1 MIHVAICDDEIKIG
15 AELERALINIFGKL
29 NLKYEIDVFYTGEDL
44 CKEMEGGTHY
54 DLIFLDIEFAQ
65 NKINGVEV
73 GNLIRDVHQNHL
85 SSIVFISWKKNYA
98 LQLFEIQPLNFLV
111 KPLKEEKIE
120 KVVRKH
126 LKISGLWSGVFTYKI
141 GHDIF
146 KVQIKEIIYLENY
159 ERKVILHLADGRKEE
174 FYGSLKELY
183 EEQLKGFD
191 FLFIHASYAVN
202 YDYVSALTFNQVSL
216 LNSKTATFDKTSFG
230 KAALSKALPISKH
243 KKNEVRQRYFEI
255 EKGRRV

>member
-1 MIHVAICDDEIKIG
+1 MTFIAICDDELKIG
-15 AELERALINIFGKL
+15 SELERTLIDILKKL
-29 NLKYEIDVFYTGEDL
+29 NIKHEIDVFFAGEEL
-44 CKEMEGGTHY
+44 CKEMETGKHY

-65 NKINGVEV
+65 GKINGVEM
-73 GNLIRDVHQNHL
+73 GHLIRDVHQNQL
-85 SSIVFISWKKNYA
+85 SSIVFISWKKSYA
-98 LQLFEIQPLNFLV
+98 LQLFEMQPLNFLV
-111 KPLKEEKIE
+111 KPLKDEKIE
-120 KVVRKH
+120 EVVRKH
-126 LKISGLWSGVFTYKI
+126 LKISGLWSEVFTYKI

-146 KVQIKEIIYLENY
+146 KVQIKDIVYLENY

-183 EEQLKGFD
+183 EDQLKKYD

-216 LNSKTATFDKTSFG
+216 LNIKTV
-230 KAALSKALPISKH
+230 LPISKH